1 MLNPIHLFVIFAI
14 SQASVSGPAV
24 APDPI
29 PAHLVPM
36 VEASVDRNEMLI
48 GDKFQLTIKI
58 THNQSVQILS
68 KGKNFNLGQFE
79 ILDIIP
85 GVSNTEPNG
94 VVTATDQYTLST
106 YFTGEFDIPPLTIE
120 YQTKDGKKG
129 SLQTAP
135 IKITVKSLTPE
146 ESENLEIRDIKP
158 PVLLLG
164 KSYLWMVITTAV
176 VLLILA
182 IVGYWLYRRW
192 KYGPKEKPLPP
203 PIPAYEQAYQALEA
217 LRSRRDLMDGKE
229 YKIFSIAVSE
239 IIRLYLHNRYGIDAM
254 DETSYETMQQ
264 IRSLSLGGNIN
275 KVFET
280 FFEHCD
286 LMKFARHEPDDSIFM
301 LLIDKGVAIVDATKQ
316 TVEINAAAGQSK
328 QESST
333 KE

>member
-1 MLNPIHLFVIFAI
+1 MLNPIHLFIIFAI

-36 VEASVDRNEMLI
+36 VEASVDRNELLI

-58 THNQSVQILS
+58 MHNQSVEILS
-68 KGKNFNLGQFE
+68 KGKDFNLGQFE
-79 ILDIIP
+79 ILDIVP
-85 GVSNTEPNG
+85 GNETTEPNG
-94 VVTATDQYTLST
+94 VVTTTDQYSLST
-106 YFTGEFDIPPLTIE
+106 YFTGEFEIPPIQLE
-120 YQTKDGKKG
+120 YQTQDGRKG
-129 SLQTAP
+129 TLQTAP
-135 IKITVKSLTPE
+135 IKILVKSLTPE

-164 KSYLWMVITTAV
+164 KSYLWMAITAAV
-176 VLLILA
+176 VLLIVV
-182 IVGYWLYRRW
+182 IVCYWLYRRW

-203 PIPAYEQAYQALEA
+203 PIPAHEQAYQALAE

-229 YKIFSIAVSE
+229 YKIFSIAVSG
-239 IIRLYLHNRYGIDAM
+239 IVRLYLRNRYGIDAL

-264 IRSLSLGGNIN
+264 IRSLSLGSDIN

-301 LLIDKGVAIVDATKQ
+301 VLIDKGVAIVDATKQ
-316 TVEINAAAGQSK
+316 TVEIHAAAGQPYH
-328 QESST
+328 ESAT